1 MKTKLLKTMEQLMAM
16 YIFQYDYLY
25 TSAEVEKLHHHLL
38 AAYRRHCPHGW
49 SNGPNDGY
57 FFEYLCTH
65 LLAAERT
72 TELKSLLL
80 DFDWLYIKLQKCPL
94 HQLLNDYDLLPD
106 PELQTIKKVLSQ
118 WVNGLQPDREQL
130 ANYLLSQLADQTAS
144 EIQKLLNQLKEISSE
159 WQPPLS

>member
-1 MKTKLLKTMEQLMAM
+1 MGLHA
-16 YIFQYDYLY
+16 FQYDYLS
-25 TSAEVEKLHHHLL
+25 TSAEVEKLHQHLL

-80 DFDWLYIKLQKCPL
+80 DFDWLYIKLQNGPL
-94 HQLLNDYDLLPD
+94 HKLLSDYDLLPD
-106 PELQTIKKVLSQ
+106 PELKIIKKVLSRGIN
-118 WVNGLQPDREQL
+118 WLQPDREQL
-130 ANYLLSQLADQTAS
+130 ANYLLSQLAELTVP
-144 EIQKLLNQLKEISSE
+144 EIQKLLNQLKEIASE
-159 WQPPLS
+159 WQPL